1 MARKSLSSLS
11 SLGAEEPTS
20 KPDSTEAPE
29 STPAEAPAAPEPA
42 ATAAAVATQPEA
54 SAVAKASRRSQPAAK
69 RTTTTT
75 DRGEGGPAVKGVPV
89 HLTEEL
95 NERLQAHMART
106 RRSHQ
111 TVLMDAIES
120 TYAQLADL
128 VAKATLTDE
137 RDAERTPLFDRTP
150 TRPAP
155 TATGQ
160 ARFKHTVRMTDRNR
174 KVLDDITE
182 QVGAPSRN
190 FLITVAYEAYLPTIE
205 KS

>member
-1 MARKSLSSLS
+1 
-11 SLGAEEPTS
+11 
-20 KPDSTEAPE
+20 
-29 STPAEAPAAPEPA
+29 
-42 ATAAAVATQPEA
+42 
-54 SAVAKASRRSQPAAK
+54 
-69 RTTTTT
+69 
-75 DRGEGGPAVKGVPV
+75 V

-111 TVLMDAIES
+111 TVLMDAIEA
-120 TYAQLADL
+120 TYSRLPDL
-128 VAKATLTDE
+128 VAEATLTDE
-137 RDAERTPLFDRTP
+137 QDAERTPLFDRTP

-174 KVLDDITE
+174 KILDDITE

>member
-1 MARKSLSSLS
+1 MARKSLSSLR
-11 SLGAEEPTS
+11 SLGTEEPT
-20 KPDSTEAPE
+20 PTPVAEQETPTAP
-29 STPAEAPAAPEPA
+29 TPAPAAAAAEPE
-42 ATAAAVATQPEA
+42 ATAP
-54 SAVAKASRRSQPAAK
+54 SRVPRRAQTTSKRS
-69 RTTTTT
+69 TSTT

-95 NERLQAHMART
+95 NERLQEHMART

-111 TVLMDAIES
+111 TVLMDAIEA
-120 TYAQLADL
+120 TYSRLPDL
-128 VAKATLTDE
+128 VAKATLSDE
-137 RDAERTPLFDRTP
+137 QDAERTPLFDRTP

-174 KVLDDITE
+174 KILDDITE
-182 QVGAPSRN
+182 EVGAPSRN

>member
-11 SLGAEEPTS
+11 SLGAEEPTPQS
-20 KPDSTEAPE
+20 DTTEKAKPAAAAAAAT
-29 STPAEAPAAPEPA
+29 TAPAAPATIEPEI
-42 ATAAAVATQPEA
+42 AAAP
-54 SAVAKASRRSQPAAK
+54 KPPRRSQPAAK
-69 RTTTTT
+69 RSTTSA
-75 DRGEGGPAVKGVPV
+75 DGGEGGPAVKGVPV
-89 HLTEEL
+89 HLTEEI

-120 TYAQLADL
+120 TYSRLADL
-128 VAKATLTDE
+128 VAESTLTDE
-137 RDAERTPLFDRTP
+137 DAERTPLFDRTP

-174 KVLDDITE
+174 KILDDITE

>member
-1 MARKSLSSLS
+1 MARKDLSSLS
-11 SLGAEEPTS
+11 SLGNDDPT
-20 KPDSTEAPE
+20 P
-29 STPAEAPAAPEPA
+29 APEPKAGA
-42 ATAAAVATQPEA
+42 AP
-54 SAVAKASRRSQPAAK
+54 SQPAPTPQPELQTSEQATPRAPRRAAPAK
-69 RTTTTT
+69 QPAATSG
-75 DRGEGGPAVKGVPV
+75 DRGEAGPAIKGVPV

-111 TVLMDAIES
+111 TVLMDAIEA
-120 TYAQLADL
+120 TYSRLPDL
-128 VAKATLTDE
+128 VAEATLTDE
-137 RDAERTPLFDRTP
+137 QDAERTPLFDRTP

-174 KVLDDITE
+174 KILDDITE